1 MFYGANYEYDYGLFG
16 LMFFDKAGNC
26 ILQAG
31 DCTNKT
37 VEEIVLEDDE
47 RVVGVVSRL
56 NRGFPAYH
64 QDVQFKIH
72 KV

>member
-1 MFYGANYEYDYGLFG
+1 MYYGANYEYDYGLFG

-37 VEEIVLEDDE
+37 V
-47 RVVGVVSRL
+47 
-56 NRGFPAYH
+56 
-64 QDVQFKIH
+64 
-72 KV
+72 